1 MENKKVGDKNNWKAE
16 WIKEGGSKMV
26 QSLAILFNRVEVE
39 NKIPIQWRESKTKPV
54 YKGGNKERIQKSQR
68 GIFLMNT
75 VCKVYKRVKKLQNE
89 NKQEN
94 ISSMQT
100 AGKKNRSIIDNLII
114 MNAIIEK
121 QRQDNK
127 NTYILYADAE
137 KCFDKLWLKD
147 SLIEMERIGYNKSD
161 IKMLYEINKT
171 TEIVVDT
178 AVGRKS

>member
-1 MENKKVGDKNNWKAE
+1 MS
-16 WIKEGGSKMV
+16 I
-26 QSLAILFNRVEVE
+26 
-39 NKIPIQWRESKTKPV
+39 
-54 YKGGNKERIQKSQR
+54 
-68 GIFLMNT
+68 
-75 VCKVYKRVKKLQNE
+75 VCKVYERVKKLKNE

-100 AGKKNRSIIDNLII
+100 VGKKSRSTIYNLIVI
-114 MNAIIEK
+114 NAIIKK

-171 TEIVVDT
+171 TEIIVDT
-178 AVGRKS
+178 AIGNTENIEITEAVKQGSIFGPAMCCVTTAKYIWKIFQ

>member
-1 MENKKVGDKNNWKAE
+1 MS
-16 WIKEGGSKMV
+16 I
-26 QSLAILFNRVEVE
+26 
-39 NKIPIQWRESKTKPV
+39 
-54 YKGGNKERIQKSQR
+54 
-68 GIFLMNT
+68 
-75 VCKVYKRVKKLQNE
+75 VCKVYERVKKLKNE

-100 AGKKNRSIIDNLII
+100 VGKKNRSTIYNLIVI
-114 MNAIIEK
+114 NAIIKK

-171 TEIVVDT
+171 TEIIVDT
-178 AVGRKS
+178 AIGNTENIEITEAVKQGSIFGPAMCCVTTAKYIWKIFQ

>member
-1 MENKKVGDKNNWKAE
+1 MRNKKAADKNNWKTE
-16 WIKEGGSKMV
+16 WIKEGGSEMV
-26 QSLAILFNRVEVE
+26 QSLAILFNRVEKE
-39 NKIPIQWRESKTKPV
+39 NKIPIQWRVTKIKSV
-54 YKGGNKERIQKSQR
+54 YKGRNKERIQESQR
-68 GIFLMNT
+68 GIFLMNI
-75 VCKVYKRVKKLQNE
+75 VCKVYERVKKLQNE

-100 AGKKNRSIIDNLII
+100 AGKKNRSTVDNLII
-114 MNAIIEK
+114 INAITEK

-161 IKMLYEINKT
+161 IKMLYEINVL
-171 TEIVVDT
+171 IIIMM
-178 AVGRKS
+178 R